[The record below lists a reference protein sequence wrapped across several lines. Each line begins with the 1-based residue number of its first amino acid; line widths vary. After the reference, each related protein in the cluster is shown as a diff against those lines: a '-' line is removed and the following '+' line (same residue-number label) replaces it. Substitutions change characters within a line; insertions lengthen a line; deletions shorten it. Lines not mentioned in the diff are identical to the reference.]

1 MANFT
6 SKNEGTWFYFDIN
19 DESLGGVKLRL
30 LSPKEEDNIERLTVK
45 KKQVPK
51 RGMIMEVK
59 TTDEKMKNRMTY
71 DGWIMDWSDISLD
84 GSTMSCTTENK
95 IKMMEITDFA
105 RFVVDSVLTLTET
118 NKTIDEARVKN
129 LEISSGGRKQNQTV
143 NDA

>member
-1 MANFT
+1 MTNFS
-6 SKNEGTWFYFDIN
+6 SKNEGTWFYFDIK
-19 DESLGGVKLRL
+19 DESLGGIKLRL

-51 RGMIMEVK
+51 RGMIMETK

-71 DGWIMDWSDISLD
+71 DGWIMDWADVSLD
-84 GSTMSCTTENK
+84 GGPMSCNTENK
-95 IKMMEITDFA
+95 MKMMEITDFA

-129 LEISSGGRKQNQTV
+129 LSPSSTGRKPSQIA